1 MSPYDSVLKSMCII
15 VFYSSLVMNSWLFLN
30 LLYYHER
37 NHFKRQITYWTF
49 SLFQHWCCSLLLRF
63 FFFWKLFTIRAISNF
78 KNSMI
83 FDFRSSIQILGAPFG
98 WIDYFGSILL
108 TVPFHQ
114 LQNFSKADSHLLK
127 IKALW
132 FYAYNYYNEV
142 FKKYNLTCQNTLWIC
157 FDHKKKM
164 ILYFHW
170 TEHLNPW
177 KFYFFL
183 AFILCWN
190 NSSILCHHYWTMV
203 DLFVCLFLVQ

>member
-1 MSPYDSVLKSMCII
+1 MKEII
-15 VFYSSLVMNSWLFLN
+15 SRDISLIGHLVYFNTGVVHYCWD
-30 LLYYHER
+30 
-37 NHFKRQITYWTF
+37 
-49 SLFQHWCCSLLLRF
+49 F
-63 FFFWKLFTIRAISNF
+63 FFFWKLFTIRAISNL

-83 FDFRSSIQILGAPFG
+83 FYFRSSIQILGAPFG

-142 FKKYNLTCQNTLWIC
+142 FKKYNLTCKSTLWIC